1 MNLALSTTSLVF
13 VSILHITHGFGPAYG
28 GDEFVR
34 LKEIPPAVVAAR
46 ASGSITLAC
55 SVTGSPTPTVAW
67 YRNGKRLAGTQA
79 SPGGLGETWAR
90 LHLACLSEAD
100 AGEYECKGEASGRH
114 VSIITQ
120 LNIVHHA
127 PHTGCR
133 PRDRSG
139 GIREARVHHHTVE
152 HRPPCSTHRLPTK
165 GQEWRPTYYHWM
177 ALNSDGELGRDGTSK
192 LQCAGQ
198 R

>member
-1 MNLALSTTSLVF
+1 MTLVLSVP
-13 VSILHITHGFGPAYG
+13 ILLLTILGHTHGFGPAYA
-28 GDEFVR
+28 GDEFLR

-46 ASGSITLAC
+46 TSGSVTLAC

-67 YRNGKRLAGTQA
+67 YKGGKRLAGTTA

-90 LHLACLSEAD
+90 LHLACLSEVD

-114 VSIITQ
+114 VSITTQ
-120 LNIVHHA
+120 LNVVHHS
-127 PHTGCR
+127 P
-133 PRDRSG
+133 
-139 GIREARVHHHTVE
+139 
-152 HRPPCSTHRLPTK
+152 HRLPTK
-165 GQEWRPTYYHWM
+165 GQEWRPAYHHWM
-177 ALNSDGELGRDGTSK
+177 ALNSDGELGRDSSSE

>member
-13 VSILHITHGFGPAYG
+13 VSILHISHGFGPAYG

-100 AGEYECKGEASGRH
+100 AGVYECKGEASGRH
-114 VSIITQ
+114 VSISTQ

-133 PRDRSG
+133 PRDRTG
-139 GIREARVHHHTVE
+139 G
-152 HRPPCSTHRLPTK
+152 PPTITGWQS
-165 GQEWRPTYYHWM
+165 
-177 ALNSDGELGRDGTSK
+177 SV

-198 R
+198 CGEAQRDLEERGWRRSPAGRKVQV